1 MGKSQAKRSGYV
13 ITISI
18 IITYIIVKI
27 VYKLTGFYYSF
38 DEGLLNIK
46 LLIDLSLW
54 AVVFVVVSFLVK
66 LVFYRRIG

>member
-1 MGKSQAKRSGYV
+1 MGKSQAKRTGYV

-27 VYKLTGFYYSF
+27 VYKLTGFYYNF

-54 AVVFVVVSFLVK
+54 AVVFIAVNFLVK
-66 LVFYRRIG
+66 MVFHKRIK